1 MPIFWLAMILIVI
14 FGVNLELLPFPG
26 RLGPTTAI
34 TSITGL
40 VLVDS
45 LLTLNFAGFWDGLLH
60 LIMPAIALGTIP
72 MAVIMRM
79 TRSSMLE
86 VMGEDYVRT
95 ARAKGVV
102 PWRVVVKHSLRNALL
117 PTVTVIGLAGRAL
130 DGGFDHHGDHL
141 LLARGRP
148 DHLRVHQPPR
158 LRHDTGRGPLRRRPL
173 RPHKPPRRRTLR
185 GPRPQGEVIK
195 WQRRSAQQDV
205 AAEPADVKTR
215 SRWQDFRR
223 TFFSNRLAL
232 IGLIIISIFIL
243 VAIFAPL
250 VAPYDPLA
258 QDLEDK
264 FAGPSLQHPFGQDE
278 LGRDILS
285 RVIFGARISLT
296 AGLAA
301 VIISTVVGT
310 IVALFAGY
318 FGGYTD
324 SILMRLMDIL
334 LAFPSILLAIVIVS
348 VLGPSLVNA
357 MLAVGIVFIPQ
368 MARVVRSAVISVKER
383 DYIEAERALG
393 AGNTQIIFSG
403 VLPNSTA
410 PLVVQATLT
419 MATAI
424 LDIAALS
431 FLGLGARAPTP
442 EWGAM
447 LTDAFKSGFGVFVT
461 GQHALIFPGVAI
473 ALAVLSVNFVGDGLR
488 DALDP
493 RRRG

>member
-1 MPIFWLAMILIVI
+1 
-14 FGVNLELLPFPG
+14 
-26 RLGPTTAI
+26 
-34 TSITGL
+34 
-40 VLVDS
+40 
-45 LLTLNFAGFWDGLLH
+45 
-60 LIMPAIALGTIP
+60 
-72 MAVIMRM
+72 MAE
-79 TRSSMLE
+79 T
-86 VMGEDYVRT
+86 
-95 ARAKGVV
+95 
-102 PWRVVVKHSLRNALL
+102 
-117 PTVTVIGLAGRAL
+117 
-130 DGGFDHHGDHL
+130 
-141 LLARGRP
+141 
-148 DHLRVHQPPR
+148 Q
-158 LRHDTGRGPLRRRPL
+158 
-173 RPHKPPRRRTLR
+173 
-185 GPRPQGEVIK
+185 
-195 WQRRSAQQDV
+195 AQQDV
-205 AAEPADVKTR
+205 AADPADVQTR
-215 SRWQDFRR
+215 SRSQDFRR
-223 TFFSNRLAL
+223 TFLSNRLAL
-232 IGLIIISIFIL
+232 FGLIIISIFIL

-250 VAPYDPLA
+250 IAPYDPLA
-258 QDLEDK
+258 QDLEGK
-264 FAGPSLQHPFGQDE
+264 FAGPSLAHPFGQDE

-285 RVIFGARISLT
+285 RVIYGARISLT

-301 VIISTVVGT
+301 VIISTAVGT

-324 SILMRLMDIL
+324 SILMRIMDVL

-348 VLGPSLVNA
+348 ILGPSLVNA

-393 AGNTQIIFSG
+393 ASNTRIIFSG